1 MPNSTWKFISNYK
14 SVFIAVGFS
23 RFYVLSFAFI
33 NSDGSVRRS
42 INLTSFQSRGCNINI
57 KMFAKQILKNNS
69 FFKTL
74 KCLLKEAAW
83 RVRAGSGFIKTI
95 CQTLNDD
102 HLSFVRSFVRWFL
115 CSFLRSPHS
124 HSSVKL
130 HQTKHRQCLCLKNEE
145 QIFHPSFFA
154 VCVCVDGECVC
165 VCTSPSFLAVLSFML
180 IGIMCVCVCVCVC
193 VCICVYVYVLRSM
206 VHLQAMFVRQYQCKS
221 LERTLHALSNPL
233 RLWYFEIIAIVK
245 TFFK

>member
-14 SVFIAVGFS
+14 SFFIVVGFS

-33 NSDGSVRRS
+33 NRDGSLPS
-42 INLTSFQSRGCNINI
+42 IYQFDQFSISLGFNLNIQI
-57 KMFAKQILKNNS
+57 FAKQILRTNS

-83 RVRAGSGFIKTI
+83 WVRAGSEFIKTI

-102 HLSFVRSFVRWFL
+102 HLSFVRSFFRSFV

-154 VCVCVDGECVC
+154 VCVCVCVC
-165 VCTSPSFLAVLSFML
+165 WWW
-180 IGIMCVCVCVCVC
+180 VCVCVYISIFLCCAFFHADWHSVRVYVCVC
-193 VCICVYVYVLRSM
+193 VFMY
-206 VHLQAMFVRQYQCKS
+206 
-221 LERTLHALSNPL
+221 
-233 RLWYFEIIAIVK
+233 
-245 TFFK
+245 